1 MIIKK
6 LVWDQWNGDHIAR
19 HNVTQDEIKEVC
31 ASKNIFNKWKNKVY
45 RVIGQTDSGRYLTIF
60 LSPRS
65 GQSYY
70 PVTARNATNTERKAF
85 RRK

>member
-6 LVWDQWNGDHIAR
+6 LVWDGWNIAHIAR
-19 HNVTQDEIKEVC
+19 HHVTKEEVEEVC
-31 ASKNIFNKWKNKVY
+31 QSKNIFNKWKNKVY
-45 RVIGQTDSGRYLTIF
+45 RVIGQTENGRYLTIF

-70 PVTARNATNTERKAF
+70 PVTARDATKTERKTF